1 MDLLIRTNLPKGE
14 KVVAVNVDG
23 KPIYDYSPNA
33 LERGDI
39 VTKIDI
45 GGITPT
51 KGDHVLEILTES
63 GTYLRFPFKL

>member
-1 MDLLIRTNLPKGE
+1 
-14 KVVAVNVDG
+14 VDG